1 MILCVGNYKKK
12 ESVYNMAFDAVTVA
26 ALTKELSDTFQNTRI
41 YKISEPDQNELILTI
56 KGNSSQYRLLISA
69 DASLPLM
76 YLTSEN
82 KPAPLTAPNFCM
94 LLRKHLSNA
103 KIISVTQPGLER
115 IIRIELEHL
124 DEMGDLCRKHLIVEL
139 MGKHSNIIFT
149 DDKDMII
156 DSIKHVS
163 HNVSSVR
170 EVLPGREYF
179 IPHTQDKRNPFD
191 ADRASFS
198 ATIADAHEP
207 AGKAIYM
214 NYTGFSPILAT
225 EVCYR
230 AGVDADAS
238 TSSLSAKEIDA
249 LYDAFAALVADVR
262 EGRFAPEIIYDGR
275 TPLEYAAVPLTL
287 YHDKT
292 VKTYDSISGLI
303 EDFYREKSVVV
314 RIRQKSADLRKIV
327 TTALERNVKKLDL
340 QKKQLEDTEKK
351 DKFRIYGELINT
363 YGYNVPEG
371 AKSFEALN
379 YYTNETI
386 TIPLDPDMTALE
398 NGKKYFEKYS
408 KLKRTAESLT
418 GIIEEVSAEVAQL
431 ESILTALDIAVDEA
445 DLAEIKEELTQS
457 GYIRF
462 KAGTKKQKITS
473 KPFHFVSSDG
483 FDIYVGRNNLQND
496 RLTFEFANGGDWWFH
511 AKKMPGSHVI
521 VKTEGREVPD
531 RTFEEAARLAAHFSK
546 GRGTDRVEIDYLI
559 RKNVK
564 KPAGAKPGFVVYYTN
579 YSMVIDD
586 DISKIKQVD

>member
-1 MILCVGNYKKK
+1 
-12 ESVYNMAFDAVTVA
+12 MAFDAVTVA

-41 YKISEPDQNELILTI
+41 YKISEPDQNELLLTI

-69 DASLPLM
+69 DASLPLL
-76 YLTSEN
+76 YLTGDN

-115 IIRIELEHL
+115 IVRITLEHL
-124 DEMGDLCRKHLIVEL
+124 DEMGDLCRKHLIIEL

-149 DDKDMII
+149 DDKDTII

-179 IPHTQDKRNPFD
+179 IPKTQDKEDPLE
-191 ADRASFS
+191 ADSASFA
-198 ATIADAHEP
+198 ATIANAHMP
-207 AGKAIYM
+207 SSKALYSS
-214 NYTGFSPILAT
+214 YTGLSPILST
-225 EVCYR
+225 EICYR
-230 AGVDADAS
+230 AGVDGDAS
-238 TSSLSAKEIDA
+238 TSSLSETEIKA
-249 LYDAFAALVADVR
+249 LYDSFSEVMKAVKEGAFK
-262 EGRFAPEIIYDGR
+262 PEIIYDGSV
-275 TPLEYAAVPLTL
+275 PLEYAAVPLTI
-287 YHDKT
+287 YHEKT
-292 VKTYDSISGLI
+292 VKTYDSISKLI

-363 YGYNVPEG
+363 YGYSVP
-371 AKSFEALN
+371 AKSKSFEAVN
-379 YYTNETI
+379 YYTGETV

-418 GIIEEVSAEVAQL
+418 GIIEEVSDEVKQL

-445 DLAEIKEELTQS
+445 DLAEIKEELTES

-462 KAGTKKQKITS
+462 KPGTKKQKITS

-546 GRGTDRVEIDYLI
+546 GRGTDRVEIDYLLK
-559 RKNVK
+559 KNVK
-564 KPAGAKPGFVVYYTN
+564 KPAKAKPGFVVYYTN

>member
-1 MILCVGNYKKK
+1 
-12 ESVYNMAFDAVTVA
+12 MAFDAITVA
-26 ALTKELSDTFQNTRI
+26 ALTRELSDTFQNTRI

-124 DEMGDLCRKHLIVEL
+124 DEMGDLCRKNLVVEL

-149 DDKDMII
+149 DAEDNII

-170 EVLPGREYF
+170 EVLPGRKYF
-179 IPHTQDKRNPFD
+179 IPHTQDKQDPFGVD
-191 ADRASFS
+191 AGSFA
-198 ATIADAHEP
+198 ATIAGAHEP

-238 TSSLSAKEIDA
+238 TSSLSEAEVAA

-262 EGRFAPEIIYDGR
+262 EGRFAPEIIYDGSA
-275 TPLEYAAVPLTL
+275 PLEYAAVPLTL

-292 VKTYDSISGLI
+292 VKAYDSISSLI
-303 EDFYREKSVVV
+303 EDFYREKSVIV

-327 TTALERNVKKLDL
+327 TTALERNIKKLDL

-363 YGYNVPEG
+363 YGYTVPEG
-371 AKSFEALN
+371 SKSFEALN

-418 GIIEEVSAEVAQL
+418 GIIEEVSDEVAQL
-431 ESILTALDIAVDEA
+431 ESILTSLDIAVDEA

-462 KAGTKKQKITS
+462 KAGTKKTKTTS

-546 GRGTDRVEIDYLI
+546 GRGTDRVEIDYLL

-564 KPAGAKPGFVVYYTN
+564 KPAKAKPGFVVYYTN

>member
-1 MILCVGNYKKK
+1 
-12 ESVYNMAFDAVTVA
+12 MAFDAITVA
-26 ALTKELSDTFQNTRI
+26 ALTRELSDTFQNTRI

-82 KPAPLTAPNFCM
+82 KPSPLTAPNFCM

-124 DEMGDLCRKHLIVEL
+124 DEMGDLCRKNLVVEL

-149 DDKDMII
+149 DAEDNII

-170 EVLPGREYF
+170 EVLPGRKYF
-179 IPHTQDKRNPFD
+179 IPHTQDKQDPFGVD
-191 ADRASFS
+191 AGSFA
-198 ATIADAHEP
+198 ATIAGAHEP

-238 TSSLSAKEIDA
+238 TSSLSESEVAA

-262 EGRFAPEIIYDGR
+262 EGRFAPEIIYDGSA
-275 TPLEYAAVPLTL
+275 PLEYAAVPLTL
-287 YHDKT
+287 YHDKS
-292 VKTYDSISGLI
+292 VKAYDSISSLI

-363 YGYNVPEG
+363 YGYTVPEG

-418 GIIEEVSAEVAQL
+418 GIIEEVSDEVAQL
-431 ESILTALDIAVDEA
+431 ESILTSLDIAVDEA

-521 VKTEGREVPD
+521 VRTEGREVPD

-546 GRGTDRVEIDYLI
+546 GRGTDRVEIDYLL

-564 KPAGAKPGFVVYYTN
+564 KPAKAKPGFVVYYTN

>member
-1 MILCVGNYKKK
+1 
-12 ESVYNMAFDAVTVA
+12 MAFDAVTVA

-41 YKISEPDQNELILTI
+41 YKISEPDQNELMLTI

-76 YLTSEN
+76 YLTDEN

-115 IIRIELEHL
+115 IVRFEFEHL

-139 MGKHSNIIFT
+139 MGKHSNIIFSG
-149 DDKDMII
+149 DKDMII

-179 IPHTQDKRNPFD
+179 IPKTQDKENPLE
-191 ADRASFS
+191 ADRASF
-198 ATIADAHEP
+198 IAKISGAHMP
-207 AGKAIYM
+207 VSKSLYSL
-214 NYTGFSPILAT
+214 YTGLSPILST
-225 EVCYR
+225 EICYR
-230 AGVDADAS
+230 AGVDGDAS
-238 TSSLSAKEIDA
+238 TSSLSESEISA
-249 LYDAFAALVADVR
+249 LYDAFDGVMKAVK
-262 EGRFAPEIIYDGR
+262 EGGFHPEIIYEGSV
-275 TPLEYAAVPLTL
+275 PLEYAAVPLTV
-287 YHDKT
+287 YHEKE
-292 VKTYDSISGLI
+292 VKPYDSISALI
-303 EDFYREKSVVV
+303 GDFYREKSVVV

-363 YGYNVPEG
+363 YGYSVPEG

-418 GIIEEVSAEVAQL
+418 GIIEEVSDEVKQL

-546 GRGTDRVEIDYLI
+546 GRGTDRVEIDYLLK
-559 RKNVK
+559 KNVK
-564 KPAGAKPGFVVYYTN
+564 KPAKAKPGFVVYYTN

-586 DISKIKQVD
+586 DISKIKQVE

>member
-1 MILCVGNYKKK
+1 
-12 ESVYNMAFDAVTVA
+12 MAFDAVTVA

-179 IPHTQDKRNPFD
+179 IPHTQDKRNPFE

-198 ATIADAHEP
+198 ATFAGAHEP
-207 AGKAIYM
+207 AGKSIYM

-225 EVCYR
+225 EICHR

-238 TSSLSAKEIDA
+238 TSSLSEKEIDA
-249 LYDAFAALVADVR
+249 LYDAFSALVADIR
-262 EGRFAPEIIYDGR
+262 EGRFAPEIIYDGSA
-275 TPLEYAAVPLTL
+275 PLEYAAVPLTL

-292 VKTYDSISGLI
+292 VKTYDSISKLI

-340 QKKQLEDTEKK
+340 QKKQFEDTEKK

>member
-1 MILCVGNYKKK
+1 
-12 ESVYNMAFDAVTVA
+12 MAFDAITVA
-26 ALTKELSDTFQNTRI
+26 ALTRELSDTFQNTRI

-124 DEMGDLCRKHLIVEL
+124 DEMGDLCRKNLVVEL

-149 DDKDMII
+149 DAEDNII

-170 EVLPGREYF
+170 EVLPGRKYF
-179 IPHTQDKRNPFD
+179 IPHTQDKQDPFGVD
-191 ADRASFS
+191 AGSFA
-198 ATIADAHEP
+198 ATIAGAHEP

-238 TSSLSAKEIDA
+238 TSSLSESEVAA

-262 EGRFAPEIIYDGR
+262 EGRFAPEIIYDGSA
-275 TPLEYAAVPLTL
+275 PLEYAAVPLTL

-292 VKTYDSISGLI
+292 VKPYNSISSLI

-340 QKKQLEDTEKK
+340 QKKQFEDTEKK

-363 YGYNVPEG
+363 YGYTVPEG

-418 GIIEEVSAEVAQL
+418 GIIEEVSDEVAQL
-431 ESILTALDIAVDEA
+431 ESILTSLDIAVDEA

-546 GRGTDRVEIDYLI
+546 GRGTDRVEIDYLL

-564 KPAGAKPGFVVYYTN
+564 KPAKAKPGFVVYYTN

>member
-1 MILCVGNYKKK
+1 MILCVGNYQKK

-179 IPHTQDKRNPFD
+179 IPHTQDKRNPFE

-198 ATIADAHEP
+198 ATFAGAHEP
-207 AGKAIYM
+207 AGKSIYM

-225 EVCYR
+225 EICHR

-238 TSSLSAKEIDA
+238 TSSLSEKEIDA
-249 LYDAFAALVADVR
+249 LYDAFSALVADIR
-262 EGRFAPEIIYDGR
+262 EGRFAPEIIYDGSA
-275 TPLEYAAVPLTL
+275 PLEYAAVPLTL

-292 VKTYDSISGLI
+292 VKTYDSISKLI

-340 QKKQLEDTEKK
+340 QKKQFEDTEKK

>member
-1 MILCVGNYKKK
+1 
-12 ESVYNMAFDAVTVA
+12 MAFDAITVA
-26 ALTKELSDTFQNTRI
+26 ALTRELSDTFQNTRI

-124 DEMGDLCRKHLIVEL
+124 DEMGDLCRKNLVVEL

-149 DDKDMII
+149 DAEDNII

-170 EVLPGREYF
+170 EVLPGRKYF
-179 IPHTQDKRNPFD
+179 IPHTQDKQDPFGVD
-191 ADRASFS
+191 AGSFA
-198 ATIADAHEP
+198 ATIAGAHEP
-207 AGKAIYM
+207 VGKAIYM

-238 TSSLSAKEIDA
+238 TSSLSEAEVAA

-262 EGRFAPEIIYDGR
+262 EGRFAPEIIYDGSA
-275 TPLEYAAVPLTL
+275 PLEYAAVPLTL

-292 VKTYDSISGLI
+292 VKQYDSISSLI

-363 YGYNVPEG
+363 YGYTVPEG
-371 AKSFEALN
+371 AKSFDALN
-379 YYTNETI
+379 YYTNKTI

-418 GIIEEVSAEVAQL
+418 GIIEEVSDEVAQL
-431 ESILTALDIAVDEA
+431 ESILTSLDIAVDEA

-546 GRGTDRVEIDYLI
+546 GRGTDRVEIDYLL

-564 KPAGAKPGFVVYYTN
+564 KPAKAKPGFVVYYTN

>member
-1 MILCVGNYKKK
+1 
-12 ESVYNMAFDAVTVA
+12 MAFDAVTVA
-26 ALTKELSDTFQNTRI
+26 ALTKELNDTFQNTRI
-41 YKISEPDQNELILTI
+41 YKISEPDANELILTI

-76 YLTSEN
+76 FLTSEN

-115 IIRIELEHL
+115 IIRITLEHL

-179 IPHTQDKRNPFD
+179 IPKTQDK
-191 ADRASFS
+191 ADPLEVSQGEFVTRI
-198 ATIADAHEP
+198 TGAHMP
-207 AGKAIYM
+207 AFKAIYSSF
-214 NYTGFSPILAT
+214 TGLSPILGT
-225 EVCYR
+225 EICYR
-230 AGVDADAS
+230 AGVDGDAS
-238 TSSLSAKEIDA
+238 TSSLTDAEVANLYKAFSEVVTAVKEG
-249 LYDAFAALVADVR
+249 AFR
-262 EGRFAPEIIYDGR
+262 PEIIYDGS
-275 TPLEYAAVPLTL
+275 TPLEYAALPLTV
-287 YHDKT
+287 YHEKT
-292 VKTYDSISGLI
+292 VKEYDSISSLI

-363 YGYNVPEG
+363 YGYTVPEG

-418 GIIEEVSAEVAQL
+418 GIIEEVSDEVKQL
-431 ESILTALDIAVDEA
+431 ESILTSLDIAVDES

-462 KAGTKKQKITS
+462 KAGTKKTKITS
-473 KPFHFVSSDG
+473 KPFHYVSSDG

-496 RLTFEFANGGDWWFH
+496 RLTFEFAGGGDWWFH
-511 AKKMPGSHVI
+511 AKKIPGSHVI

-531 RTFEEAARLAAHFSK
+531 RTFEEAARLAAYYSK
-546 GRGTDRVEIDYLI
+546 GRGTDRIEIDYLLK
-559 RKNVK
+559 KNVK
-564 KPAGAKPGFVVYYTN
+564 KPAKAKPGFVVYYTN

-586 DISKIKQVD
+586 DISKIKQAD

>member
-1 MILCVGNYKKK
+1 MILCVGNYQKK

-179 IPHTQDKRNPFD
+179 IPHTQDKRNPFE

-198 ATIADAHEP
+198 ATIAGAHEP
-207 AGKAIYM
+207 AGKSIYM
-214 NYTGFSPILAT
+214 NFTGFSPILAT
-225 EVCYR
+225 EICHR

-238 TSSLSAKEIDA
+238 TSSLSEKEIGA
-249 LYDAFAALVADVR
+249 LYDAFSALVADIR
-262 EGRFAPEIIYDGR
+262 EGRFAPEIIYDGSA
-275 TPLEYAAVPLTL
+275 PLEYAAVPLTL

-292 VKTYDSISGLI
+292 VKTYDSISKLI

>member
-1 MILCVGNYKKK
+1 
-12 ESVYNMAFDAVTVA
+12 MAFDAVTVA
-26 ALTKELSDTFQNTRI
+26 ALTKELSNTFQNTRI

-179 IPHTQDKRNPFD
+179 IPHTQDKRNPFE

-198 ATIADAHEP
+198 ATIASAHEP
-207 AGKAIYM
+207 AGKSIYM

-225 EVCYR
+225 EICHR

-238 TSSLSAKEIDA
+238 TSSLSEKEIDA
-249 LYDAFAALVADVR
+249 LYDAFSAPVADIR
-262 EGRFAPEIIYDGR
+262 EGRFSPEIIYDGSA
-275 TPLEYAAVPLTL
+275 PLEYAAVPLTL

-292 VKTYDSISGLI
+292 VKTYDSISKLI